1 MAAKKKVKKKP
12 AKTAKKSAKKSAKK
26 AKKKPTK
33 RSAKKKP
40 AAKAKKK
47 PAKKKPAAKV
57 SAPAK
62 KASRDLGAPVTAQRM
77 FNLAA
82 LSETVSGPGV
92 AASLPQFVLARGK
105 KAFIVTDQGVRG
117 AGIVAPIVDA
127 LEKASVQTHVFDQV
141 SPNPTDVNVAAGVAA
156 LNRFGVEGTVVV
168 FIGGGSVMDCGK
180 YIALAAPNGVDNLH
194 LAFAPNLDAN
204 DRIDFGT
211 LAPKAQASKPGLP
224 TIAIPTT
231 SGTASETNGGGLITD
246 TLTNPKVH
254 RKLTFSNP
262 TVAPVAILLDPTLT
276 VGMPARGTAACGMD
290 VLTHAIECYTSANS
304 NPYADALALH
314 AIRLTG
320 QWLPKAVADG
330 TDLEARAQMQ
340 IASHLAGRA
349 FSSGPL
355 LGLVHATGHPISGQL
370 HQAHGQTLA
379 TMLPHVMRFNRDV
392 VARRYADV
400 GEALG
405 SEYDPEAG
413 IAAVEKLSASV
424 GTNKRLRELGASN
437 DNINDLTQDAL
448 RDLIILNTPK
458 YPTRGDIHELYAVA
472 L

>member
-1 MAAKKKVKKKP
+1 
-12 AKTAKKSAKKSAKK
+12 
-26 AKKKPTK
+26 
-33 RSAKKKP
+33 
-40 AAKAKKK
+40 
-47 PAKKKPAAKV
+47 
-57 SAPAK
+57 
-62 KASRDLGAPVTAQRM
+62 M
-77 FNLAA
+77 FNLSA

-92 AASLPQFVLARGK
+92 AASLPQYVLARGK
-105 KAFIVTDQGVRG
+105 KAFVVTDQGVRG
-117 AGIVAPIVDA
+117 AGIVAPIVEA
-127 LEKASVQTHVFDQV
+127 LEKAGVTTHVFDGV

-156 LNRFGVEGTVVV
+156 LNKFGTDGTVVV
-168 FIGGGSVMDCGK
+168 FVGGGSVMDCGK
-180 YIALAAPNGVDNLH
+180 YIALAAPNGIDNLN
-194 LAFAPNLDAN
+194 LAFAPNLDAT
-204 DRIDFGT
+204 DHIDFAT
-211 LAPKAQASKPGLP
+211 LAPKAQASMPGLA

-246 TLTNPKVH
+246 TTTNPKVH

-290 VLTHAIECYTSANS
+290 VLTHSIECYTSASS

-320 QWLPKAVADG
+320 EWLPKAVADG
-330 TDLEARAQMQ
+330 SDLEARAQMQ

-379 TMLPHVMRFNRDV
+379 TMLPHVMRYNRDV
-392 VARRYADV
+392 VAERYANV
-400 GEALG
+400 GDALG
-405 SEYDPEAG
+405 SERDPDAG
-413 IAAVEKLSASV
+413 IAAVEKLSATV
-424 GTNKRLRELGASN
+424 GTNKKLSELGASS

-458 YPTRGDIHELYAVA
+458 YPTRADVHELYARA

>member
-12 AKTAKKSAKKSAKK
+12 AKTAKKSAKKAKK
-26 AKKKPTK
+26 
-33 RSAKKKP
+33 SAKKKP

-379 TMLPHVMRFNRDV
+379 TMLPHVMRYNRDV

>member
-1 MAAKKKVKKKP
+1 MAKKKKSKKVAKKSLKKK
-12 AKTAKKSAKKSAKK
+12 AKKSPKKKAKKSAK
-26 AKKKPTK
+26 
-33 RSAKKKP
+33 RSA
-40 AAKAKKK
+40 AK
-47 PAKKKPAAKV
+47 
-57 SAPAK
+57 SAPAR
-62 KASRDLGAPVTAQRM
+62 ASVAQKPARTAGPVVSAQRM
-77 FNLAA
+77 FNLAT

-92 AASLPQFVLARGK
+92 AASIPQYVLARGK

-117 AGIVAPIVDA
+117 AGIVSPIVEN
-127 LEKASVQTHVFDQV
+127 LEKAGVQTLVFDQV

-156 LNRFGVEGTVVV
+156 LNRFGVDGTVVV

-180 YIALAAPNGVDNLH
+180 YIALATPNGLDNLN

-211 LAPKAQASKPGLP
+211 LAPKAQAAKPGLP

-246 TLTNPKVH
+246 TTTNPKVH

-262 TVAPVAILLDPTLT
+262 SVAPVAILLDPTLT
-276 VGMPARGTAACGMD
+276 VGMPSRGTAACGMD
-290 VLTHAIECYTSANS
+290 VLTHAIECYTSAGS

-320 QWLPKAVADG
+320 QWLPKAVANG
-330 TDLEARAQMQ
+330 SDLEARAQMQ

-392 VARRYADV
+392 VAQRYADV

-405 SEYDPEAG
+405 SEHDPEAG
-413 IAAVEKLSASV
+413 IAAVEKLSATV
-424 GTNKRLRELGASN
+424 GTNKRLRELGATS

-458 YPTRGDIHELYAVA
+458 YPTRGDVHELYARA

>member
-1 MAAKKKVKKKP
+1 MAKKKKSKKVVKKSLK
-12 AKTAKKSAKKSAKK
+12 KK
-26 AKKKPTK
+26 AKKSPKK
-33 RSAKKKP
+33 KAKKSSKRP
-40 AAKAKKK
+40 AAK
-47 PAKKKPAAKV
+47 
-57 SAPAK
+57 SAPAR
-62 KASRDLGAPVTAQRM
+62 ASVAQKPARTAGPVVSAQRM
-77 FNLAA
+77 FNLAT

-92 AASLPQFVLARGK
+92 AASLPQYVLARGK

-117 AGIVAPIVDA
+117 AGIVSPIVEN
-127 LEKASVQTHVFDQV
+127 LEKAGVQTLVFDQV

-156 LNRFGVEGTVVV
+156 LNRFGVDGTVVV

-180 YIALAAPNGVDNLH
+180 YIALAAPNGLDNLN

-211 LAPKAQASKPGLP
+211 LAPKAQAAKPGLP

-246 TLTNPKVH
+246 TTTNPKVH

-262 TVAPVAILLDPTLT
+262 SVAPVAILLDPTLT
-276 VGMPARGTAACGMD
+276 VGMPSRGTAACGMD
-290 VLTHAIECYTSANS
+290 VLTHAIECYTSAGS

-320 QWLPKAVADG
+320 QWLPKAVANG
-330 TDLEARAQMQ
+330 SDLEARAQMQ

-392 VARRYADV
+392 VAQRYADV

-405 SEYDPEAG
+405 SEHDPEAG
-413 IAAVEKLSASV
+413 IAAVEKLSATV
-424 GTNKRLRELGASN
+424 GTNKRLRELGATS

-458 YPTRGDIHELYAVA
+458 YPTRGDVHELYARA

>member
-1 MAAKKKVKKKP
+1 MAAKKKSK
-12 AKTAKKSAKKSAKK
+12 KKSAKKKSA
-26 AKKKPTK
+26 AKKKTPRK
-33 RSAKKKP
+33 SAKKKS
-40 AAKAKKK
+40 AKKK
-47 PAKKKPAAKV
+47 ASTSARKP
-57 SAPAK
+57 SL
-62 KASRDLGAPVTAQRM
+62 DLGPAVTAQRA
-77 FNLAA
+77 FNLT
-82 LSETVSGPGV
+82 SMTETVSGPGV
-92 AASLPQFVLARGK
+92 AASLPQHVLKLGK

-117 AGIVAPIVDA
+117 AGIVAPIVDV

-156 LNRFGVEGTVVV
+156 LNRFGLEGTVVV

-180 YIALAAPNGVDNLH
+180 YIALAAPNGVDNLN

-262 TVAPVAILLDPTLT
+262 TVAPAVILLDPTLT
-276 VGMPARGTAACGMD
+276 VGMPSRGTAACGMD

-320 QWLPKAVADG
+320 QWLPKVVANG
-330 TDLEARAQMQ
+330 SDLEARAQMQ

-392 VARRYADV
+392 VARRYADI

-405 SEYDPEAG
+405 SEHDPEAG
-413 IAAVEKLSASV
+413 IAAVEKLSATV
-424 GTNKRLRELGASN
+424 GTNKRLRELGATS
-437 DNINDLTQDAL
+437 DHINDLTQDAL

-458 YPTRGDIHELYAVA
+458 YPTRGDVHELYARA

>member
-1 MAAKKKVKKKP
+1 MAAKKKSKK
-12 AKTAKKSAKKSAKK
+12 KTAKKTGKKKSAARKK
-26 AKKKPTK
+26 LA
-33 RSAKKKP
+33 R
-40 AAKAKKK
+40 K
-47 PAKKKPAAKV
+47 PAKKKATKKTSSKKAVP
-57 SAPAK
+57 PAK
-62 KASRDLGAPVTAQRM
+62 KPARDLGPAVTAQRM
-77 FNLAA
+77 FNLAVM
-82 LSETVSGPGV
+82 SETVSGPGV
-92 AASLPQFVLARGK
+92 AASLPQHVLKRGK

-117 AGIVAPIVDA
+117 AGIVAPIVDV

-156 LNRFGVEGTVVV
+156 LHRFGVDGTVVV

-180 YIALAAPNGVDNLH
+180 YIALAAPNGVDNLN

-211 LAPKAQASKPGLP
+211 LAPKAQASQPGLP

-262 TVAPVAILLDPTLT
+262 TVAPTVILLDPTLT

-320 QWLPKAVADG
+320 QWLPKVVADG

-392 VARRYADV
+392 VARRYADI

-405 SEYDPEAG
+405 SEFDPEAG
-413 IAAVEKLSASV
+413 IAAVEKLSATV

-458 YPTRGDIHELYAVA
+458 YPTRGDIHELYARA

>member
-1 MAAKKKVKKKP
+1 MAKKKKSKKVVKKSLKKK
-12 AKTAKKSAKKSAKK
+12 AKKSPKKKAKKSAK
-26 AKKKPTK
+26 
-33 RSAKKKP
+33 RSA
-40 AAKAKKK
+40 AK
-47 PAKKKPAAKV
+47 
-57 SAPAK
+57 SAPAR
-62 KASRDLGAPVTAQRM
+62 ASVAQKPARTAGLVVSAQRM
-77 FNLAA
+77 FNLAT

-92 AASLPQFVLARGK
+92 AASLPQYVLARGK

-117 AGIVAPIVDA
+117 AGIVSPIVEN
-127 LEKASVQTHVFDQV
+127 LEKAGVQTLVFDQV

-156 LNRFGVEGTVVV
+156 LNRFGVDGTVVV

-180 YIALAAPNGVDNLH
+180 YIALAAPNGLDNLN

-211 LAPKAQASKPGLP
+211 LASKAQAAKPGLP

-246 TLTNPKVH
+246 TTTNPKVH

-262 TVAPVAILLDPTLT
+262 SVAPVAILLDPTLT
-276 VGMPARGTAACGMD
+276 VGMPSRGTAACGMD
-290 VLTHAIECYTSANS
+290 VLTHAIECYTSAGS

-320 QWLPKAVADG
+320 QWLPKAVANG
-330 TDLEARAQMQ
+330 SDLEARAQMQ

-392 VARRYADV
+392 VAQRYADV

-405 SEYDPEAG
+405 SEHDPEAG
-413 IAAVEKLSASV
+413 IAAVEKLSATV
-424 GTNKRLRELGASN
+424 GTNKRLRELGATS

-458 YPTRGDIHELYAVA
+458 YPTRGDVHELYARA

>member
-1 MAAKKKVKKKP
+1 MASKKKSPKKSSKKKP
-12 AKTAKKSAKKSAKK
+12 ARKKSVKKSPKK
-26 AKKKPTK
+26 
-33 RSAKKKP
+33 SSKKKP
-40 AAKAKKK
+40 ARKKSPK
-47 PAKKKPAAKV
+47 
-57 SAPAK
+57 K
-62 KASRDLGAPVTAQRM
+62 KASKKTQVKQVARTTGPVVSAQRM

-92 AASLPQFVLARGK
+92 AASLPQHVLARGK
-105 KAFIVTDQGVRG
+105 RAFIVTDQGVRG
-117 AGIVAPIVDA
+117 AGIVAPIVA
-127 LEKASVQTHVFDQV
+127 NLEKAGVQSVVFDQV
-141 SPNPTDVNVAAGVAA
+141 SPNPTDVNVAAGVAS
-156 LNRFGVEGTVVV
+156 LTRFGVEGTVVV

-180 YIALAAPNGVDNLH
+180 YIALAAPNGIDNLN

-262 TVAPVAILLDPTLT
+262 TVAPVVVLLDPTLT

-290 VLTHAIECYTSANS
+290 VLTHAIECYTSLGS

-320 QWLPKAVADG
+320 QWLPKVVADG

-340 IASHLAGRA
+340 VASHLAGRA

-392 VARRYADV
+392 VAQRYADV

-405 SEYDPEAG
+405 SEHDPEAG
-413 IAAVEKLSASV
+413 IAAVEKLSATV

-448 RDLIILNTPK
+448 RDLIILNTPR
-458 YPTRGDIHELYAVA
+458 YPTRGDIHELYARA

>member
-1 MAAKKKVKKKP
+1 MAKKKKSARKSLKKKVKKSL
-12 AKTAKKSAKKSAKK
+12 KKSAKKSS
-26 AKKKPTK
+26 K
-33 RSAKKKP
+33 RP
-40 AAKAKKK
+40 AAK
-47 PAKKKPAAKV
+47 
-57 SAPAK
+57 SAPAR
-62 KASRDLGAPVTAQRM
+62 ASVAQKPARTAGPVVSAQRM
-77 FNLAA
+77 FNLAT

-92 AASLPQFVLARGK
+92 AASLPQYVLARGK

-117 AGIVAPIVDA
+117 AGIVSPIVEN
-127 LEKASVQTHVFDQV
+127 LEKAGVQTLVFDQV

-156 LNRFGVEGTVVV
+156 LNRFGVDGTVVV

-180 YIALAAPNGVDNLH
+180 YIALAAPNGLDNLN

-211 LAPKAQASKPGLP
+211 LAPKAQAAKPGLP

-246 TLTNPKVH
+246 TTTNPKVH

-262 TVAPVAILLDPTLT
+262 SVAPVAILLDPTLT
-276 VGMPARGTAACGMD
+276 VGMPSRGTAACGMD
-290 VLTHAIECYTSANS
+290 VLTHAIECYTSAGS

-320 QWLPKAVADG
+320 QWLPKAVANG
-330 TDLEARAQMQ
+330 SDLEARAQMQ

-392 VARRYADV
+392 VAQRYADV

-405 SEYDPEAG
+405 SEHDPEAG
-413 IAAVEKLSASV
+413 IAAVEKLSATV
-424 GTNKRLRELGASN
+424 GTNKRLRELGATS

-458 YPTRGDIHELYAVA
+458 YPTRGDVHELYARA

>member
-1 MAAKKKVKKKP
+1 MAKKKKSKKVAKKSLKKK
-12 AKTAKKSAKKSAKK
+12 AKKSPKKKAKKSAKKKSA
-26 AKKKPTK
+26 K
-33 RSAKKKP
+33 RSA
-40 AAKAKKK
+40 AK
-47 PAKKKPAAKV
+47 
-57 SAPAK
+57 SAPAR
-62 KASRDLGAPVTAQRM
+62 ASVAQKPARTAGPVVSAQRM
-77 FNLAA
+77 FNLAT

-92 AASLPQFVLARGK
+92 AASLPQYVLARGK

-117 AGIVAPIVDA
+117 AGIVSPIVEN
-127 LEKASVQTHVFDQV
+127 LEKAGVQTLVFDQV

-156 LNRFGVEGTVVV
+156 LNRFGVDGTVVV

-180 YIALAAPNGVDNLH
+180 YIALAAPNGLDNLN

-246 TLTNPKVH
+246 TTTNPKVH

-262 TVAPVAILLDPTLT
+262 SVAPVAILLDPTLT
-276 VGMPARGTAACGMD
+276 VGMPSRGTAACGMD
-290 VLTHAIECYTSANS
+290 VLTHAIECYTSAGS

-320 QWLPKAVADG
+320 QWLPKAVANG
-330 TDLEARAQMQ
+330 SDLEARAQMQ

-392 VARRYADV
+392 VAQRYADV

-405 SEYDPEAG
+405 SEHDPEAG
-413 IAAVEKLSASV
+413 IAAVEKLSATV
-424 GTNKRLRELGASN
+424 GTNKKLSELGASN

-458 YPTRGDIHELYAVA
+458 YP
-472 L
+472 

>member
-1 MAAKKKVKKKP
+1 MAKEKKSKKV
-12 AKTAKKSAKKSAKK
+12 AKKSLKKK
-26 AKKKPTK
+26 AKKLP
-33 RSAKKKP
+33 KKKATKSSKRP
-40 AAKAKKK
+40 AAK
-47 PAKKKPAAKV
+47 
-57 SAPAK
+57 SAPAR
-62 KASRDLGAPVTAQRM
+62 ASVAQKPARTAGPVVSAQRM
-77 FNLAA
+77 FNLAT

-92 AASLPQFVLARGK
+92 AASLPQYVLARGK

-117 AGIVAPIVDA
+117 AGIVSPIVEN
-127 LEKASVQTHVFDQV
+127 LEKAGVQTLVFDQV

-156 LNRFGVEGTVVV
+156 LNRFGVDGTVVV

-180 YIALAAPNGVDNLH
+180 YIALAAPNGLDNLN

-211 LAPKAQASKPGLP
+211 LAPKAQAAKPGLP

-246 TLTNPKVH
+246 TTTNPKVH

-262 TVAPVAILLDPTLT
+262 SVAPVAILLDPTLT
-276 VGMPARGTAACGMD
+276 VGMPSRGTAACGMD
-290 VLTHAIECYTSANS
+290 VLTHAIECYTSAGS

-320 QWLPKAVADG
+320 QWLPKAVANG
-330 TDLEARAQMQ
+330 SDLEARAQMQ

-392 VARRYADV
+392 VAQRYADV

-405 SEYDPEAG
+405 SEHDPEAG
-413 IAAVEKLSASV
+413 IAAVEKLSATV
-424 GTNKRLRELGASN
+424 GTNKRLRELGATS

-458 YPTRGDIHELYAVA
+458 YPTRGDVHELYARA

>member
-1 MAAKKKVKKKP
+1 M
-12 AKTAKKSAKKSAKK
+12 
-26 AKKKPTK
+26 
-33 RSAKKKP
+33 
-40 AAKAKKK
+40 
-47 PAKKKPAAKV
+47 V
-57 SAPAK
+57 S
-62 KASRDLGAPVTAQRM
+62 AQRM
-77 FNLAA
+77 FNLSA

-92 AASLPQFVLARGK
+92 AASLPQYVLARGK
-105 KAFIVTDQGVRG
+105 KAFVVTDQGVRG
-117 AGIVAPIVDA
+117 AGIVAPIVEA
-127 LEKASVQTHVFDQV
+127 LEKAGVTTHVFDGV

-156 LNRFGVEGTVVV
+156 LNKFGTDGTVVV
-168 FIGGGSVMDCGK
+168 FVGGGSVMDCGK
-180 YIALAAPNGVDNLH
+180 YIALAAPNGIDNLN
-194 LAFAPNLDAN
+194 LAFAPNLDAT
-204 DRIDFGT
+204 DHIDFAT
-211 LAPKAQASKPGLP
+211 LAPKAQASMPGLA

-246 TLTNPKVH
+246 TTTNPKVH

-290 VLTHAIECYTSANS
+290 VLTHSIECYTSASS

-320 QWLPKAVADG
+320 EWLPKAVADG
-330 TDLEARAQMQ
+330 SDLEARAQMQ

-379 TMLPHVMRFNRDV
+379 TMLPHVMRYNRDV
-392 VARRYADV
+392 VAERYANV
-400 GEALG
+400 GDALG
-405 SEYDPEAG
+405 SERDPDAG
-413 IAAVEKLSASV
+413 IAAVEKLSATV
-424 GTNKRLRELGASN
+424 GTNKKLSELGASS

-458 YPTRGDIHELYAVA
+458 YPTRADVHELYARA

>member
-1 MAAKKKVKKKP
+1 MAAKR
-12 AKTAKKSAKKSAKK
+12 KSTKK
-26 AKKKPTK
+26 ATTKTKKAATK
-33 RSAKKKP
+33 QSPKKAKKKP
-40 AAKAKKK
+40 AAKKRATKK
-47 PAKKKPAAKV
+47 PAKRKPAATAKKPAG
-57 SAPAK
+57 
-62 KASRDLGAPVTAQRM
+62 DLGPVVTAQRM
-77 FNLAA
+77 FNLAV
-82 LSETVSGPGV
+82 SPETVSGPGV
-92 AASLPQFVLARGK
+92 AASLPQHVLKRGK

-117 AGIVAPIVDA
+117 AGIVAPIVDV
-127 LEKASVQTHVFDQV
+127 LEKAGVQTHVFDQV
-141 SPNPTDVNVAAGVAA
+141 SPNPTDVNVSAGVAA
-156 LNRFGVEGTVVV
+156 LRRFGLDGTVVV

-180 YIALAAPNGVDNLH
+180 YIALAAPNGVDSLN

-211 LAPKAQASKPGLP
+211 LAPKAQASLPGLP

-262 TVAPVAILLDPTLT
+262 TVAPVTILLDPTLT
-276 VGMPARGTAACGMD
+276 VGMPSRGTAACGMD

-314 AIRLTG
+314 AIRITG
-320 QWLPKAVADG
+320 QWLPKAVANG
-330 TDLEARAQMQ
+330 SDLEARAQMQ
-340 IASHLAGRA
+340 VASHLAGRA

-379 TMLPHVMRFNRDV
+379 TMLPHVMRYNRDV

-405 SEYDPEAG
+405 SEHDPEAG
-413 IAAVEKLSASV
+413 IAAVEKLSATV
-424 GTNKRLRELGASN
+424 GTNKRLRDLGATS
-437 DNINDLTQDAL
+437 DNIADLTQDAL

-458 YPTRGDIHELYAVA
+458 YPTRGDVHELYARA

>member
-1 MAAKKKVKKKP
+1 MASKKKSKKKP
-12 AKTAKKSAKKSAKK
+12 AKKSPKKKAAKKTAKKKSAKKTAKKSAK
-26 AKKKPTK
+26 
-33 RSAKKKP
+33 P
-40 AAKAKKK
+40 AAKK
-47 PAKKKPAAKV
+47 P
-57 SAPAK
+57 
-62 KASRDLGAPVTAQRM
+62 SRDLGPDVTAQRM
-77 FNLAA
+77 FNLAV
-82 LSETVSGPGV
+82 SPETVSGPGV
-92 AASLPQFVLARGK
+92 AASLPQHVLKRGK

-117 AGIVAPIVDA
+117 AGIVAPIVDV

-246 TLTNPKVH
+246 TLTNPQVH

-290 VLTHAIECYTSANS
+290 VLTHAIECYTSAGS

-320 QWLPKAVADG
+320 QWLPKAVANG
-330 TDLEARAQMQ
+330 SDLEARAQMQ
-340 IASHLAGRA
+340 VASHLAGRA

-355 LGLVHATGHPISGQL
+355 LGLV
-370 HQAHGQTLA
+370 
-379 TMLPHVMRFNRDV
+379 
-392 VARRYADV
+392 
-400 GEALG
+400 
-405 SEYDPEAG
+405 
-413 IAAVEKLSASV
+413 
-424 GTNKRLRELGASN
+424 
-437 DNINDLTQDAL
+437 
-448 RDLIILNTPK
+448 
-458 YPTRGDIHELYAVA
+458 
-472 L
+472 

>member
-1 MAAKKKVKKKP
+1 MAKKKKSKKVAKKSLKKK
-12 AKTAKKSAKKSAKK
+12 AKKSPKKKAKKSAK
-26 AKKKPTK
+26 
-33 RSAKKKP
+33 RSA
-40 AAKAKKK
+40 AK
-47 PAKKKPAAKV
+47 
-57 SAPAK
+57 SAPARVSVAQK
-62 KASRDLGAPVTAQRM
+62 PARTAGPVVSAQRM
-77 FNLAA
+77 FNLAT

-92 AASLPQFVLARGK
+92 AASLPQYVLARGK

-117 AGIVAPIVDA
+117 AGIVSPIVEN
-127 LEKASVQTHVFDQV
+127 LEKAGVQTLVFDQV

-156 LNRFGVEGTVVV
+156 LNRFGVDGTVVV

-180 YIALAAPNGVDNLH
+180 YIALAAPNGLDNLN

-211 LAPKAQASKPGLP
+211 LAPKAQAAKPGLP

-246 TLTNPKVH
+246 TTTNPKVH

-262 TVAPVAILLDPTLT
+262 SVAPVAILLDPTLT
-276 VGMPARGTAACGMD
+276 VGMPSRGTAACGMD
-290 VLTHAIECYTSANS
+290 VLTHAIECYTSAGS

-320 QWLPKAVADG
+320 QWLPKAVANG
-330 TDLEARAQMQ
+330 SDLEARAQMQ

-392 VARRYADV
+392 VAQRYADV

-405 SEYDPEAG
+405 SEHDPEAG
-413 IAAVEKLSASV
+413 IAAVEKLSATV
-424 GTNKRLRELGASN
+424 GTNKRLRELGATS

-458 YPTRGDIHELYAVA
+458 YPTRGDVHELYARA

>member
-1 MAAKKKVKKKP
+1 
-12 AKTAKKSAKKSAKK
+12 
-26 AKKKPTK
+26 
-33 RSAKKKP
+33 
-40 AAKAKKK
+40 
-47 PAKKKPAAKV
+47 
-57 SAPAK
+57 
-62 KASRDLGAPVTAQRM
+62 
-77 FNLAA
+77 
-82 LSETVSGPGV
+82 
-92 AASLPQFVLARGK
+92 
-105 KAFIVTDQGVRG
+105 
-117 AGIVAPIVDA
+117 
-127 LEKASVQTHVFDQV
+127 
-141 SPNPTDVNVAAGVAA
+141 
-156 LNRFGVEGTVVV
+156 VV

-180 YIALAAPNGVDNLH
+180 YIALAAPNGVDNLN

-204 DRIDFGT
+204 DRIDFST

-262 TVAPVAILLDPTLT
+262 TVAPVVILLDPTLT
-276 VGMPARGTAACGMD
+276 VGMPSRGTAACGMD

-304 NPYADALALH
+304 NPFADALALH

-320 QWLPKAVADG
+320 QWLPKAVANG
-330 TDLEARAQMQ
+330 SDLEARAQMQ
-340 IASHLAGRA
+340 VASHLAGRA

-392 VARRYADV
+392 VARRYADI

-405 SEYDPEAG
+405 SEHDPEAG
-413 IAAVEKLSASV
+413 IAAVEKLSATV
-424 GTNKRLRELGASN
+424 GTNKRLRDLGATS

-458 YPTRGDIHELYAVA
+458 YPTRGDVHELYAVA

>member
-1 MAAKKKVKKKP
+1 MAAKKKSKKKP
-12 AKTAKKSAKKSAKK
+12 VKTAKKKTKKKPVKTAKKKTAKKKSAKKKSPSAAAKK
-26 AKKKPTK
+26 PVRT
-33 RSAKKKP
+33 
-40 AAKAKKK
+40 
-47 PAKKKPAAKV
+47 
-57 SAPAK
+57 
-62 KASRDLGAPVTAQRM
+62 LGAPVTAQRM
-77 FNLAA
+77 FNLAS

-117 AGIVAPIVDA
+117 AGIVTPIVEA
-127 LEKASVQTHVFDQV
+127 LDKAGVQTQVFDQV

-156 LNRFGVEGTVVV
+156 LTRFGVENTVVV

-180 YIALAAPNGVDNLH
+180 YIALAAPNGLDNLN

-262 TVAPVAILLDPTLT
+262 SVAPAAVLLDPTLT

-320 QWLPKAVADG
+320 QWLAKAVADG
-330 TDLEARAQMQ
+330 SDLEARAQMQ

-379 TMLPHVMRFNRDV
+379 TMLPHVMRYNRDV
-392 VARRYADV
+392 VARRYADI

-413 IAAVEKLSASV
+413 IAAVEKLSATV
-424 GTNKRLRELGASN
+424 GTNKRLRELGATN

-458 YPTRGDIHELYAVA
+458 YPTRGDIHELYARA

>member
-1 MAAKKKVKKKP
+1 
-12 AKTAKKSAKKSAKK
+12 
-26 AKKKPTK
+26 
-33 RSAKKKP
+33 
-40 AAKAKKK
+40 
-47 PAKKKPAAKV
+47 
-57 SAPAK
+57 
-62 KASRDLGAPVTAQRM
+62 
-77 FNLAA
+77 
-82 LSETVSGPGV
+82 
-92 AASLPQFVLARGK
+92 
-105 KAFIVTDQGVRG
+105 
-117 AGIVAPIVDA
+117 
-127 LEKASVQTHVFDQV
+127 V

-156 LNRFGVEGTVVV
+156 LNKFGTDGTVVV
-168 FIGGGSVMDCGK
+168 FVGGGSVMDCGK
-180 YIALAAPNGVDNLH
+180 YIALAAPNGIDNLN
-194 LAFAPNLDAN
+194 LAFAPNLDAT
-204 DRIDFGT
+204 DHIDFAT
-211 LAPKAQASKPGLP
+211 LAPKAQASMPGLA

-246 TLTNPKVH
+246 TTTNPKVH

-290 VLTHAIECYTSANS
+290 VLTHSIECYTSASS

-320 QWLPKAVADG
+320 EWLPKAVADG
-330 TDLEARAQMQ
+330 SDLEARAQMQ

-379 TMLPHVMRFNRDV
+379 TMLPHVMRYNRDV
-392 VARRYADV
+392 VAERYANV
-400 GEALG
+400 GDALG
-405 SEYDPEAG
+405 SERDPDAG
-413 IAAVEKLSASV
+413 IAAVEKLSATV
-424 GTNKRLRELGASN
+424 GTNKKLSELGASS

-458 YPTRGDIHELYAVA
+458 YPTRADVHELYARA